1 MRAKYRD
8 DMTDEQVREFLAE
21 VATLDEA
28 YADADKAGEA
38 ARLAFT
44 QDEMDELETEADLY
58 RYWR

>member
-8 DMTDEQVREFLAE
+8 DMTDEQVREFLADL
-21 VATLDEA
+21 AALDA
-28 YADADKAGEA
+28 VYADADKAGEA